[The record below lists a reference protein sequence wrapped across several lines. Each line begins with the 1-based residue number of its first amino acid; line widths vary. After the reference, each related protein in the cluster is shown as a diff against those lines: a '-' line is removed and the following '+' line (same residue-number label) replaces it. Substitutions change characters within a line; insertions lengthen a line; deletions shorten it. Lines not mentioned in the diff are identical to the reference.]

1 MIQDLRILKNISS
14 VNIFKKNSFL
24 RYTTIANVNFLS
36 KFMFPPKKKIPICF
50 LAIRSLFSY
59 KISSIIKWPIL
70 QKNQYYALVRKKFS
84 LTSARACI
92 VVSLLYSC
100 SRRSNFSSWF
110 WTCVWSCCRSLSRE
124 TWETILNTAW
134 KYSMIIWQKTE
145 KTITEYN
152 RLLVFSQNYLDT
164 TEKL

>member
-24 RYTTIANVNFLS
+24 RYTTIVKCELS
-36 KFMFPPKKKIPICF
+36 LQIYVSSLKKKKTKKKPPMCF
-50 LAIRSLFSY
+50 FAIRSLFSY

-124 TWETILNTAW
+124 TWETILNITW
-134 KYSMIIWQKTE
+134 KYSMIILQKTE
-145 KTITEYN
+145 KNQY
-152 RLLVFSQNYLDT
+152 RV
-164 TEKL
+164 

>member
-1 MIQDLRILKNISS
+1 MWTFSPNLFLLKKT
-14 VNIFKKNSFL
+14 KKQKNKL
-24 RYTTIANVNFLS
+24 L
-36 KFMFPPKKKIPICF
+36 CF
-50 LAIRSLFSY
+50 FAIRSLFSY
-59 KISSIIKWPIL
+59 KISRIIKWPIL

-124 TWETILNTAW
+124 TWETVLNIAW

-145 KTITEYN
+145 KLIEYN

-164 TEKL
+164 AEKF